1 MMLTNYP
8 GHDGWDEQ
16 EDAMRIMA
24 VAAAM
29 VVVGG
34 LVLAQTSPTPGP
46 TRPETVPGS
55 VARADKDIV
64 VNPTLE
70 QCRVGW
76 HQTLRWTR
84 DEFDAHCGK
93 MKAAK

>member
-1 MMLTNYP
+1 
-8 GHDGWDEQ
+8 
-16 EDAMRIMA
+16 MRFVA
-24 VAAAM
+24 VAASM

-46 TRPETVPGS
+46 TRPEPAPGPM
-55 VARADKDIV
+55 AKTDQDIV
-64 VNPTLE
+64 VNSTLG

-76 HQTLRWTR
+76 NPTLRWTR

>member
-1 MMLTNYP
+1 
-8 GHDGWDEQ
+8 
-16 EDAMRIMA
+16 MRIMA
-24 VAAAM
+24 VAASM

-46 TRPETVPGS
+46 TRPEPTPGPI
-55 VARADKDIV
+55 ARSDKNIV

-76 HQTLRWTR
+76 NPTLRWTR
-84 DEFDAHCGK
+84 DEFQAHCAK
-93 MKAAK
+93 MQTAR